1 MKIHF
6 NISRQSERERF
17 VEEITRWL
25 GYEREVTEDG
35 ILVIGKVQIDKENN
49 LTFADGMED
58 ETVERLLQFLYDE
71 GFESDLSYKF
81 DDEPQAD
88 ESDEDPTYAFEDFN
102 FEDVDITKNAAVER
116 KPYEKKQKAKETE
129 EPTQPKAVIEPP
141 QAIGYSLPPIDN
153 ESELTETE
161 INRRKVCEL
170 KVTDAILL
178 DLRKK
183 YKEGTRVELI
193 KMDDKQAP
201 PLKTHGTVRHVDDK
215 GTIHISWDS
224 GSSLGVIFGEDDC
237 RPLVTMSDRI
247 KEQILKIRAT
257 GITNMFDTKYVQWL
271 ANFCGYFELVCFIED
286 NVSDYVKFICEGRV
300 GDYA

>member
-1 MKIHF
+1 M
-6 NISRQSERERF
+6 
-17 VEEITRWL
+17 
-25 GYEREVTEDG
+25 
-35 ILVIGKVQIDKENN
+35 
-49 LTFADGMED
+49 
-58 ETVERLLQFLYDE
+58 
-71 GFESDLSYKF
+71 
-81 DDEPQAD
+81 
-88 ESDEDPTYAFEDFN
+88 
-102 FEDVDITKNAAVER
+102 
-116 KPYEKKQKAKETE
+116 E

-141 QAIGYSLPPIDN
+141 QEIGYSLPPIKN
-153 ESELTETE
+153 ESEFTKNE

-170 KVTDAILL
+170 SVTDAILL
-178 DLRKK
+178 DLRNR

-201 PLKTHGTVRHVDDK
+201 PLKTHGTVRHVDDI
-215 GTIHISWDS
+215 GTIHVSWDS
-224 GSSLGVIFGEDDC
+224 GSSLGVVFGEDDC
-237 RPLVTMSDRI
+237 RPLVTMNDRI

>member
-6 NISRQSERERF
+6 NISRQGERERF
-17 VEEITRWL
+17 VEEITKWL

-35 ILVIGKVQIDKENN
+35 FLVIGKVQIDKENN
-49 LTFADGMED
+49 LIIADEMED

-88 ESDEDPTYAFEDFN
+88 KNDEDPTYAFEDFN

-141 QAIGYSLPPIDN
+141 QVIGYSLPPIEN

-178 DLRKK
+178 DLRNR

-193 KMDDKQAP
+193 KMEDKQAP

-224 GSSLGVIFGEDDC
+224 GSSLGVVFGEDDC
-237 RPLVTMSDRI
+237 RPLVTMNDRI

-300 GDYA
+300 GDYD